1 MKLVLIGP
9 PGAGKGTQ
17 GQRLSRLLSYFHV
30 STGNL
35 VRAHIQAWT
44 DFGREV
50 EGYNRRGEFV
60 PDDLVVKMIEPSLEP
75 AGRWI
80 LDGFP
85 RTGKQA
91 RSLDEA
97 LERRGIHLSRA
108 IFLDAPDDIL
118 TERIKG
124 RRYSQATGWTYHLEH
139 DPPPQPE
146 QHLDPGPFVRR
157 EDDMPDIVRRQL
169 ELYHEETE
177 PLKKYYGE
185 KGCLE
190 TVDGTRSI
198 IEVTEDI
205 CAALGNPDKN
215 NS

>member
-44 DFGREV
+44 ELGREV
-50 EGYNRRGEFV
+50 EDYNRRGELV
-60 PDDLVVKMIEPSLEP
+60 PDEVVLEMVGPSLEP

-85 RTGKQA
+85 RTETQA
-91 RSLDEA
+91 RALDSA
-97 LERRGIHLSRA
+97 LEERGVRLSRA
-108 IFLDAPDDIL
+108 IALEVPDSVL
-118 TERIKG
+118 VERIKN
-124 RRYSQATGWTYHLEH
+124 RRYSQATGWTYNLEE

-146 QHLDPGPFVRR
+146 QRLDPGPFVRR
-157 EDDMPDIVRRQL
+157 EDDMPDAVRRQI
-169 ELYHEETE
+169 ELYHQETA
-177 PLKKYYGE
+177 PLKSYYDE
-185 KGCLE
+185 RGCLE
-190 TVDGTRSI
+190 VVDGSRSI
-198 IEVTEDI
+198 AEVTDDI
-205 CAALGNPDKN
+205 CEALGHPERNNP
-215 NS
+215 

>member
-30 STGNL
+30 ATGNL

-44 DFGREV
+44 DLGREV
-50 EGYNRRGEFV
+50 EGYNRRGELV
-60 PDDLVVKMIEPSLEP
+60 PDHLILKMVGPSLEP

-85 RTGKQA
+85 RNETQA
-91 RSLDEA
+91 RALDDA
-97 LERRGIHLSRA
+97 LEERGIRLSR
-108 IFLDAPDDIL
+108 IILLDAPDDVL
-118 TERIKG
+118 VERIRG

-157 EDDMPDIVRRQL
+157 EDDTPDAVRRQL
-169 ELYHEETE
+169 DLYHKETE
-177 PLKKYYGE
+177 PLKDYYDE

-190 TVDGTRSI
+190 VVDANQPI
-198 IEVTEDI
+198 PDVTEAI
-205 CAALGNPDKN
+205 CAVLGNPEKN
-215 NS
+215 V

>member
-1 MKLVLIGP
+1 
-9 PGAGKGTQ
+9 
-17 GQRLSRLLSYFHV
+17 
-30 STGNL
+30 
-35 VRAHIQAWT
+35 
-44 DFGREV
+44 
-50 EGYNRRGEFV
+50 
-60 PDDLVVKMIEPSLEP
+60 
-75 AGRWI
+75 
-80 LDGFP
+80 
-85 RTGKQA
+85 
-91 RSLDEA
+91 
-97 LERRGIHLSRA
+97 
-108 IFLDAPDDIL
+108 
-118 TERIKG
+118 
-124 RRYSQATGWTYHLEH
+124 
-139 DPPPQPE
+139 PPQPE

>member
-35 VRAHIQAWT
+35 VRAHIQAAT
-44 DFGREV
+44 KLGRDV
-50 EGYNRRGEFV
+50 EGRNRRGELV
-60 PDDLVVKMIEPSLEP
+60 SDDVILQMVTPSLEP

-85 RTGKQA
+85 RTGNQA
-91 RSLDEA
+91 RALDAA
-97 LERRGIHLSRA
+97 LEKRGISLSKA
-108 IFLDAPDDIL
+108 VFLDVPDAELI
-118 TERIKG
+118 ERIKN
-124 RRYSQATGWTYHLEH
+124 RRYSRATGWTYNLEH

-146 QHLDPGPFVRR
+146 QRLDPGPFVRR
-157 EDDMPDIVRRQL
+157 EDDNPDATRRQI
-169 ELYHEETE
+169 ELYHEQTE
-177 PLKKYYGE
+177 PLKAYYDR
-185 KGCLE
+185 KNRLAV
-190 TVDGTRSI
+190 VDANKPI
-198 IEVTEDI
+198 LEVTEAI
-205 CAALGNPDKN
+205 CDALGDPKRN

>member
-44 DFGREV
+44 ELGRQV
-50 EGYNRRGEFV
+50 EGYNRKGELV
-60 PDDLVVKMIEPSLEP
+60 PDEVILQMVGPSLEP

-85 RTGKQA
+85 RTEKQA
-91 RSLDEA
+91 RVLDEA
-97 LERRGIHLSRA
+97 LEARGIRLSRA
-108 IFLDAPDDIL
+108 ILLEVPDDVL
-118 TERIKG
+118 LERIKN
-124 RRYSQATGWTYHLEH
+124 RRYSQATGWTYNLEH
-139 DPPPQPE
+139 DPPPRPE

-157 EDDMPDIVRRQL
+157 EDDTPDAVRRQI
-169 ELYHEETE
+169 ELYHEETA
-177 PLKKYYGE
+177 PLKNYYDE
-185 KGCLE
+185 RGCLAI
-190 TVDGTRSI
+190 VDGDRSI
-198 IEVTEDI
+198 DEVTDYI
-205 CAALGNPDKN
+205 CAVLGHPEKN
-215 NS
+215 V